1 MITPLRSTKAQVMSD
16 STRTEPPEEK
26 SPTGAMLRSA
36 LIPGWGQ
43 WYSDQKLK
51 AVIVF
56 GAQMALIG
64 NAVYYHQK
72 SVRGQTPDERDF
84 YLDYKSRFIWYS
96 VGFYLLNLLDA
107 FVDAHLWSFD
117 TGPDLSVGG
126 SRAGDGVMVRMCWT
140 F

>member
-1 MITPLRSTKAQVMSD
+1 MIKKRFFLIVIFVMITPLHSTEAQVMSD

-72 SVRGQTPDERDF
+72 AIKSQTPDDRDF
-84 YLDYKSRFIWYS
+84 YLDYKS
-96 VGFYLLNLLDA
+96 VGKIL
-107 FVDAHLWSFD
+107 
-117 TGPDLSVGG
+117 TG
-126 SRAGDGVMVRMCWT
+126 GDG
-140 F
+140 